1 MLQEIVIDTKVAP
14 PFGELTVRKG
24 ALFLQEPKVIH
35 IVSHDAL
42 EKPNASVDANV
53 PFLACISDERAD
65 RKAELK
71 SYLDRWQAL
80 EPSERERLRQ
90 GKAGEIL
97 AAMDAVA
104 NAIQGRHQ
112 DWFGAELPA
121 AGAAPAKDAG
131 SADKGG
137 EAGDLSQMI
146 NIYRGLQ

>member
-1 MLQEIVIDTKVAP
+1 MARHLEGFKTLEGLQ
-14 PFGELTVRKG
+14 
-24 ALFLQEPKVIH
+24 
-35 IVSHDAL
+35 VSAL
-42 EKPNASVDANV
+42 EAMKSRGVEGLTEL
-53 PFLACISDERAD
+53 LARQQAVLSEIAD